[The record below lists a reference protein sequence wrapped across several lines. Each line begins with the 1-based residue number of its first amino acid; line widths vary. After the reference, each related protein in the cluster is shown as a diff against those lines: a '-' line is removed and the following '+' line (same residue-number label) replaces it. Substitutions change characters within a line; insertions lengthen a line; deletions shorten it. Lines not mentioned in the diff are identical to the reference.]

1 MARQLD
7 SEKTFLV
14 LTDLDTHPILDA
26 YRIMNAVILPL
37 DAAYDPAPYGT
48 LIALSD
54 SEALF
59 PAASK
64 TPLRFFGILL
74 TPDGYRIRQKK
85 DYDPAA
91 RLENGY
97 IGVPTVHDPSAAVDD
112 FWNVTY
118 PHITLVPPSHKVHLS
133 ADKLG
138 PVEYF
143 CSDLML
149 TENTYVHHVLLLD
162 RPHHI
167 TRAVRTGKKPV
178 LAGKEVV
185 PGKYYTECSGHSV
198 IM

>member
-37 DAAYDPAPYGT
+37 DTEYDPALYGT
-48 LIALSD
+48 LIALST
-54 SEALF
+54 SEEFFSTL
-59 PAASK
+59 SK
-64 TPLRFFGILL
+64 TPLRFFGILI
-74 TPDGYRIRQKK
+74 TSEGYRIRQKK

-97 IGVPTVHDPSAAVDD
+97 IGVPTVHDPSAAVDG

-118 PHITLVPPSHKVHLS
+118 PHITLVPPSHKVYLS
-133 ADKLG
+133 ADKLI

-149 TENTYVHHVLLLD
+149 TENTYVHHVLLD
-162 RPHHI
+162 QPHHI
-167 TRAVRTGKKPV
+167 TRAVRNGKKPV